1 MEEGEPCNYG
11 QEGDH
16 KSPIP
21 SQHTS
26 PWELKAKSVC
36 HVFGLLQQVIPILEN
51 SASCTHRP
59 VCSLDSHNESSYLWS
74 HSIFA
79 SSQMCGVC

>member
-1 MEEGEPCNYG
+1 MQEGEPCNYG

-26 PWELKAKSVC
+26 PWELKGKSVC
-36 HVFGLLQQVIPILEN
+36 HVFGLLQQVIPILN
-51 SASCTHRP
+51 TVPLVLTDLYVA
-59 VCSLDSHNESSYLWS
+59 
-74 HSIFA
+74 
-79 SSQMCGVC
+79 